1 MPTTYIIHDDDAVR
15 DAIRLLLECFG
26 FVVSD
31 YASCRAFLREVRPEA
46 NSCVLVDLDMP
57 EMTGLQLLDQLRR
70 EGIDTPA
77 IVTTKRAG
85 DPRIRAAVDRAG
97 AMLLEKPF
105 QPGELVRCIKEVLSH
120 E

>member
-15 DAIRLLLECFG
+15 DSIRLLLECFG

-46 NSCVLVDLDMP
+46 NSCVLVNLDMP
-57 EMTGLQLLDQLRR
+57 EMTSLQLLDQLRR
-70 EGIDTPA
+70 EGIA
-77 IVTTKRAG
+77 IVMTKRAG